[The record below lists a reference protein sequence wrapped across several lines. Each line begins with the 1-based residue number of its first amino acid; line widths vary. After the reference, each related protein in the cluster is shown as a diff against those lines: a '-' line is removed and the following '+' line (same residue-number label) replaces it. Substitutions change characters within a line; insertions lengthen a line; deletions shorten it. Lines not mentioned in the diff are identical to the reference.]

1 MKITVVTD
9 NYYPNVN
16 GSSYFAQRLAFYLKK
31 HGQEVS
37 VICPSRSLHDEIFE
51 YEGVKVYG
59 IRSMPFERMRVAL
72 PFGPVITK
80 KIEKIIKEIK
90 PDVIHVQDHFA
101 VSRKAVNIAKKL
113 HIPAIGTNHFM
124 PENLV
129 HYLHL
134 PPSFENFVKNMLWKY
149 FAVIY
154 KRLNAV
160 TTPTHKAASLLKDVK
175 LKNNVIVMSNG
186 IDLTKFKYANNGAYV
201 REKYNIPNKP
211 ILLYV
216 GRLDKE
222 KNLDKVIRALKNV
235 VKKTPVHLV
244 IAGVG
249 AETKNLKKLVKAL
262 EMENDVTF
270 TGFVEDKDLPDLYT
284 IADVFINAG
293 IAELQSIVTME
304 AMATGLPI
312 IGANV
317 MALPELISHSE
328 NGFLFE
334 HGDIEKIA
342 QYIEKLFTDPELRKK
357 MGIKSLEIIQKHEIS
372 KIIENFISLYKT
384 L

>member
-1 MKITVVTD
+1 MKIIVVTD

-31 HGQEVS
+31 HGQEVYAL
-37 VICPSRSLHDEIFE
+37 CPSRTLHDEIFE
-51 YEGVKVYG
+51 HEGVKIYG
-59 IRSMPFERMRVAL
+59 IRSMPLERMRVAL
-72 PFGPVITK
+72 PLGAIITK

-90 PDVIHVQDHFA
+90 PDVIHIQDHFA

-113 HIPAIGTNHFM
+113 HIPVIGTNHFM

-186 IDLTKFKYANNGAYV
+186 IDLTKFKYANNGAYL

-249 AETKNLKKLVKAL
+249 AETKNLKKLVKDL
-262 EMENDVTF
+262 GMENDVTF

-304 AMATGLPI
+304 AMATGLPV

-317 MALPELISHSE
+317 MALPELISHNE

-342 QYIEKLFTDPELRKK
+342 QYIKKLFTDPELRKK
-357 MGIKSLEIIQKHEIS
+357 MGAKSLEIIQKHEIS